1 MTDDPVINAAFDRA
15 EAAFERAIQ
24 QSLRAQEVEF
34 QKLAEAVLADLA
46 EAAIEQ
52 ILNGIGNQGG
62 DTPASASAIGAAIA
76 GAAAR
81 GGRFL

>member
-1 MTDDPVINAAFDRA
+1 MTNDQAIDAAFDRA
-15 EAAFERAIQ
+15 QAAFERAIQ

-34 QKLAEAVLADLA
+34 QNLAEAVLADLA
-46 EAAIEQ
+46 ELAIEK
-52 ILNGIGNQGG
+52 ILEGLIGQGEG
-62 DTPASASAIGAAIA
+62 ASAASIAATIA

>member
-1 MTDDPVINAAFDRA
+1 MTDNPTINAAFDRA

-46 EAAIEQ
+46 ASAVEQ
-52 ILNGIGNQGG
+52 ILGGIGGSN
-62 DTPASASAIGAAIA
+62 TAASAPGAAISAAIA

>member
-1 MTDDPVINAAFDRA
+1 MTNELTIDAAFDRA

-46 EAAIEQ
+46 ELAIEK
-52 ILNGIGNQGG
+52 ILDGITGQGEG
-62 DTPASASAIGAAIA
+62 ASITSISAAIA

>member
-1 MTDDPVINAAFDRA
+1 MTDNPLINTAFDRA

-46 EAAIEQ
+46 NAAVEQ
-52 ILNGIGNQGG
+52 ILSGIGGEGG
-62 DTPASASAIGAAIA
+62 GANTSAASLTAAIA

>member
-1 MTDDPVINAAFDRA
+1 MTDNPLIDAAFDRA

-46 EAAIEQ
+46 SAAIDQ
-52 ILNGIGNQGG
+52 ILSGIGTGNETSVSPG
-62 DTPASASAIGAAIA
+62 ALSAAIA

>member
-1 MTDDPVINAAFDRA
+1 MTDNPLIDAAFDRA
-15 EAAFERAIQ
+15 EAAFERALQ

-34 QKLAEAVLADLA
+34 QKLAEQVLGDLA
-46 EAAIEQ
+46 ELAIEK
-52 ILNGIGNQGG
+52 ILSGIGTGS
-62 DTPASASAIGAAIA
+62 DAAAVSATSLSAAIA